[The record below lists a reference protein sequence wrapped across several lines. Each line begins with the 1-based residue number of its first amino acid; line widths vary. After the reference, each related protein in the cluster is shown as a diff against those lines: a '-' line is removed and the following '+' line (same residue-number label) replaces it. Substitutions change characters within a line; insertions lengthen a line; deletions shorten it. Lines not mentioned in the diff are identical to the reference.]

1 MKILILAG
9 GSNTKLWPLS
19 RENYPKQFL
28 KLNGGCSLLRQTVEI
43 FLNVVPAHDI
53 VVVTNTDYKHY
64 ITSDLANLPAIHIV
78 LEPASRNT
86 TPAIALG
93 ITYCREKLDCKD
105 DEVIFV
111 SPSDYIIKPVSKFT
125 EYIKSTDELIKK
137 GRIVTFGIKPNKP
150 ETARRYIKTN
160 HRQLVM
166 SNHNF
171 LTVED
176 FIENPSDETAKNYLM
191 EGSYYWHLGMY
202 TFRISTILE
211 ELNKFTPRVKNMLDG
226 SLEEFISKFTMIPDI
241 SIDNAVMKKS
251 EKVAMLPIDI
261 YWNDLNS
268 WDALFETFDKD
279 ENGNVTNGDILTIDT
294 KNTMILGN
302 KRIITTIGLED
313 TLIVETDDAMLIT
326 KMGHAQR
333 VKDIISKL
341 KADKRKEVVEH
352 TTTYR
357 PWGSYTVLEEGERYK
372 IKRIVVKPGEKL
384 SLQKHHHRSEHWIV
398 VRGTAKVTIGE
409 KEKFIHENESAYVSK
424 STNHRVENPGKI
436 PIEIIEVQSG
446 EYVEEDDIVRI
457 EDVYKRV

>member
-28 KLNGGCSLLRQTVEI
+28 KLNGGCSLLRQIVEI
-43 FLNVVPAHDI
+43 FLNVAPAHDI
-53 VVVTNTDYKHY
+53 VVVTSTDYKHY
-64 ITSDLANLPAIHIV
+64 ITSDLANLPAINIV

-86 TPAIALG
+86 TLAIALG
-93 ITYCREKLDCKD
+93 VTYCREKLGCKD

-111 SPSDYIIKPVSKFT
+111 SPSDYIIKPVDTFT
-125 EYIKSTDELIKK
+125 KYIKPTQELAQK
-137 GRIVTFGIKPNKP
+137 GHIVALGTKPNRP
-150 ETARRYIKTN
+150 ETTRKYIKTN
-160 HRQLVM
+160 NQQL
-166 SNHNF
+166 NTGNYT
-171 LTVED
+171 LLKVED
-176 FIENPSDETAKNYLM
+176 FAENPSDEAAGNYLT
-191 EGSYYWHLGMY
+191 EGSYYWNMGMY
-202 TFRISTILE
+202 IFRISTMLE
-211 ELNKFTPRVKNMLDG
+211 ELNKFAPKIKNMLDG
-226 SLEEFISKFTMIPDI
+226 SFEELTSKFDMMPDI
-241 SIDNAVMKKS
+241 SIDHAVMKKS
-251 EKVAMLPIDI
+251 DKVAMLPVDI
-261 YWNDLNS
+261 YWNDINS

-313 TLIVETDDAMLIT
+313 TLIVETDDAILIT
-326 KMGHAQR
+326 KMGHAQK
-333 VKDIISKL
+333 VKNIISKL
-341 KADKRKEVVEH
+341 KNDKRKEVVEH